1 MMTTQEIIQAD
12 AEQRGADGAKAIR
25 TMAALVKLK
34 DGIMFRKNNSVLF
47 LRKLDANDV
56 ELHLFTQDEP
66 VTLARSLV
74 YFVQQIRNSD
84 LRAVYGR
91 ADNTQIIDLLRR
103 LGVEVQASDRANY
116 NWMAL
121 I

>member
-1 MMTTQEIIQAD
+1 MMTAGEIIEAD
-12 AEQRGADGAKAIR
+12 AAQRGVDAKKVIR
-25 TMAALVKLK
+25 TIAALVKIN
-34 DGIMFRKNNSVLF
+34 DGIVFKKNNSVLF
-47 LRKLDANDV
+47 LRKIDGNDV

-66 VTLARSLV
+66 VTLAKSIL
-74 YFVQQIRNSD
+74 YFIQQIRKSD

-91 ADNTQIIDLLRR
+91 ADNTQIVDLLRR
-103 LGVEVQASDRANY
+103 LNVDVQPPDRPNY